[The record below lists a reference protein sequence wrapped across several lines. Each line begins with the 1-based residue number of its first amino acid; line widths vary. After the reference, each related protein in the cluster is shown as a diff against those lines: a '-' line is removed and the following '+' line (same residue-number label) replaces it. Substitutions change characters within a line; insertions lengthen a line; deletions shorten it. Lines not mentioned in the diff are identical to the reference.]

1 MLEKR
6 PYLRTGQLLPRHP
19 QPVQGLSLL
28 PGQESVFMTWDRHEV
43 WFYACPLEGWSDA
56 MDLVPSF
63 FVNLSCCL
71 TTWPDGHN
79 LKGQGCFRAQSDDQI
94 SASPYVSKGHPAI
107 TKGIQ
112 RYLWLVMNITTLCHG
127 TCSFCLMSDI
137 GGLLRLCGLRH
148 CYSMSST
155 MLWKRGAFLKASGT
169 TRWPHRRVFGGPNA
183 DIWASCLTGTPGTE
197 VWHKAARKNNKKS
210 VICEICEVGGWLSHV
225 LAPTC
230 TFSDRRTAKNGFMLK
245 VDVNLGWDSVKNT
258 SKSPK
263 ISKAIA
269 KFG

>member
-1 MLEKR
+1 MR
-6 PYLRTGQLLPRHP
+6 FGSMHVPWRDDQMPWIWCR
-19 QPVQGLSLL
+19 VFLSILH
-28 PGQESVFMTWDRHEV
+28 W
-43 WFYACPLEGWSDA
+43 
-56 MDLVPSF
+56 
-63 FVNLSCCL
+63 CCL

-79 LKGQGCFRAQSDDQI
+79 LKRQGCFRSQSDDQI

-127 TCSFCLMSDI
+127 KCSFCLMSDI

-210 VICEICEVGGWLSHV
+210 GGEVGWV
-225 LAPTC
+225 R
-230 TFSDRRTAKNGFMLK
+230 F
-245 VDVNLGWDSVKNT
+245 
-258 SKSPK
+258 
-263 ISKAIA
+263 
-269 KFG
+269 